1 MRPLI
6 LVFAFLFVM
15 DSFGFTLTNSP
26 PIKFTS
32 MEVTVNVSSDSC
44 SGAGM
49 TNSALL
55 DMVEEAFEE
64 YWNRVS
70 TSALEVKK
78 GSVVSTTLNSSTTL
92 NAAAIQASPGTIIVG
107 CSTNATLFP
116 SPADDNTLG
125 KGGIGSYSDGI
136 KGAFLVN
143 ANGNF
148 INQSAS
154 QKTAVIAHELG
165 HSLGLGHSSDP
176 IALMYYSVGS
186 KVQERLTMDDKD
198 GLTYLYPN
206 EDSVPASCG
215 SISYDGDSGSGNL
228 LFTSLFFILLLSL
241 AKKIQFSYDR
251 LLRFESR

>member
-1 MRPLI
+1 MRSLI
-6 LVFAFLFVM
+6 LIFALFFVM
-15 DSFGFTLTNSP
+15 DTFSFTLTNSP
-26 PIKFTS
+26 PVKFSS

-44 SGAGM
+44 AGAGM

-64 YWNRVS
+64 YWNRVA
-70 TSALEVKK
+70 TSALRVKK
-78 GSVVSTTLNSSTTL
+78 GSIVSATLNSATTLND
-92 NAAAIQASPGTIIVG
+92 AAIQASPGTILVG
-107 CSTNATLFP
+107 CSTNTTLFP
-116 SPADDNTLG
+116 TPSGDGTLG
-125 KGGIGSYSDGI
+125 KGGIGSYSDGV

-176 IALMYYSVGS
+176 IALMYYSVGA

-198 GLTYLYPN
+198 GLTYLYPH
-206 EDSVPASCG
+206 DGATPASCG
-215 SISYDGDSGSGNL
+215 SICYDGDSGSGNL
-228 LFTSLFFILLLSL
+228 LFTGLFFMTLLSL
-241 AKKIQFSYDR
+241 INKLKKSSTDNFDQMV
-251 LLRFESR
+251 

>member
-1 MRPLI
+1 MRSLI
-6 LVFAFLFVM
+6 LVFALLFVV
-15 DSFGFTLTNSP
+15 DSSGFTLTSSP
-26 PIKFTS
+26 PVKFNS

-44 SGAGM
+44 TGAGM

-70 TSALEVKK
+70 TSALEVKR
-78 GSVVSTTLNSSTTL
+78 GSIVSTTLNSSTTL
-92 NAAAIQASPGTIIVG
+92 NAAAIQADPGTIIVG
-107 CSTNATLFP
+107 CSTNSTLFP
-116 SPADDNTLG
+116 TPSGDSTLG

-143 ANGNF
+143 ANGSF

-198 GLTYLYPN
+198 GLSYLYPN
-206 EDSVPASCG
+206 EDAVPASCG
-215 SISYDGDSGSGNL
+215 SITYDGESGGGNL
-228 LFTSLFFILLLSL
+228 LLTGLFFMMLLSFV
-241 AKKIQFSYDR
+241 K
-251 LLRFESR
+251 RFRNADEGVLVG